1 MPRRAPLRD
10 RGRACGADWRLRRP
24 RVSSAWK
31 HLVFSSRGEIA
42 RTGGEAAPARL
53 GRFRRVDARETHPA
67 SQAHAPTA
75 NDATRPRSTRTGRY
89 ERGVRRVHR
98 ARTIH
103 RASPRGHPARTF
115 LVAPRSHPRGEISG
129 NAPAAASACPARLFR
144 PRASLSP
151 LTLPCLPRSPRL
163 TRASLALANRAPRL
177 TSGACPKR
185 SLSLF
190 VSHADERRPAR
201 VQRGGRHGG

>member
-89 ERGVRRVHR
+89 ELGVRRVHR

-129 NAPAAASACPARLFR
+129 NAPAAASASPG
-144 PRASLSP
+144 ASLSAARCSTQ
-151 LTLPCLPRSPRL
+151 LTLPRLPRSPRRNARL
-163 TRASLALANRAPRL
+163 ARPRQPRTPLDLRGVSETLALSFCRN
-177 TSGACPKR
+177 
-185 SLSLF
+185 
-190 VSHADERRPAR
+190 ADERRPAR